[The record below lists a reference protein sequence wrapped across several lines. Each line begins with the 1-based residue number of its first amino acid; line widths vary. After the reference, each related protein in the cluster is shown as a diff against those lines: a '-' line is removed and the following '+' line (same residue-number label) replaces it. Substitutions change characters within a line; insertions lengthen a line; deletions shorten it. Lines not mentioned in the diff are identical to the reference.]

1 MAFFLL
7 FNIYN
12 KIYFMVA
19 GRYSFVIEQ
28 GATLNLELQ
37 YKDSNGTPINLTNY
51 SGRMQI
57 RPSVTSTTVYITLSS
72 SLDADGT
79 GLNFSG
85 SNGTTPPTSGSI
97 GVYISA
103 ASSSALNFDQAVYD
117 LEIYSGSYVSRILEG
132 QVKLS
137 LNVTR

>member
-1 MAFFLL
+1 MAFFLF

-12 KIYFMVA
+12 KIYFMAA

-37 YKDSNGTPINLTNY
+37 YKDANGNPIDLTDY
-51 SGRMQI
+51 SGQMQI
-57 RPSVTSTTVYITLSS
+57 RPSVASSTSYITLSS
-72 SLDADGT
+72 SLQTDGT

-85 SNGTTPPTSGSI
+85 SNGSTPPTSGSI
-97 GVYISA
+97 GIYISA
-103 ASSSALNFDQAVYD
+103 VSSSALNFDTGVYD
-117 LEIYSGSYVSRILEG
+117 LEISSGSFVARILEG

>member
-1 MAFFLL
+1 MA
-7 FNIYN
+7 
-12 KIYFMVA
+12 A
-19 GRYSFVIEQ
+19 GRYSFTIEQ

-37 YKDSNGTPINLTNY
+37 YKDASGNSIDLTDY
-51 SGRMQI
+51 SGKMQI
-57 RPSVTSTTVYITLSS
+57 RPSVASSTVYITLSS
-72 SLDADGT
+72 SLQADGT

-85 SNGTTPPTSGSI
+85 SNGTTPPSSGSI

-103 ASSSALNFDQAVYD
+103 ESSSLLSFDTGVYD
-117 LEIYSGSYVSRILEG
+117 LEIASGSFVSRILEG

>member
-1 MAFFLL
+1 MA
-7 FNIYN
+7 
-12 KIYFMVA
+12 A

-28 GATLNLELQ
+28 GSTLNLELQ
-37 YKDSNGTPINLTNY
+37 YRDSDGNPIDLTDY
-51 SGRMQI
+51 SGQMQI
-57 RPSVTSTTVYITLSS
+57 RPTVASSTVYITLSS
-72 SLDADGT
+72 SLQADGT

-97 GVYISA
+97 GIYISA

-117 LEIYSGSYVSRILEG
+117 LEIASGSFVSRILEG

>member
-1 MAFFLL
+1 MS
-7 FNIYN
+7 
-12 KIYFMVA
+12 A

-37 YKDSNGTPINLTNY
+37 YKDSTGTPIDLT
-51 SGRMQI
+51 GCGGKMQI
-57 RPSVTSTTVYITLSS
+57 RQTVTSPTAYITLSS
-72 SLDADGT
+72 SLYVDGT

-85 SNGTTPPTSGSI
+85 SNGTTSPSSGSI
-97 GVYISA
+97 GVFISA
-103 ASSSALNFDQAVYD
+103 ISSSMLNFDTGVYD
-117 LEIYSGSYVSRILEG
+117 LEITSGSFVTRILEG

>member
-1 MAFFLL
+1 MA
-7 FNIYN
+7 
-12 KIYFMVA
+12 A

-37 YKDSNGTPINLTNY
+37 YKDSTGTPIDLT
-51 SGRMQI
+51 GCGGKMQI
-57 RPSVTSTTVYITLSS
+57 RPSISSTTASITLSS
-72 SLDADGT
+72 SLAADGT

-103 ASSSALNFDQAVYD
+103 MSSSMLDFNTGVYD
-117 LEIYSGSYVSRILEG
+117 LEITSGSFVTRVLEG

>member
-1 MAFFLL
+1 MA
-7 FNIYN
+7 
-12 KIYFMVA
+12 A
-19 GRYSFVIEQ
+19 GRYSFTIEQ

-37 YKDSNGTPINLTNY
+37 YKDASGNPIDLTDY
-51 SGRMQI
+51 SGKMQI
-57 RPSVTSTTVYITLSS
+57 RPSVASSTAYITLSS
-72 SLDADGT
+72 SLNVDGT

-85 SNGTTPPTSGSI
+85 SNGTTPPSSGSI

-103 ASSSALNFDQAVYD
+103 ASSSLLSFDTGVYD
-117 LEIYSGSYVSRILEG
+117 LEIASGSFVSRILEG

>member
-1 MAFFLL
+1 MA
-7 FNIYN
+7 
-12 KIYFMVA
+12 A

-28 GATLNLELQ
+28 GATLSLELQ
-37 YKDSNGTPINLTNY
+37 YKDATGTPIDLT
-51 SGRMQI
+51 GCGGKMQI
-57 RPSVTSTTVYITLSS
+57 RQSTTSPTAYITLSS
-72 SLDADGT
+72 SLAADGT

-85 SNGTTPPTSGSI
+85 SNGATPPSSGSI

-103 ASSSALNFDQAVYD
+103 ESSSMLNFNTGVYD
-117 LEIYSGSYVSRILEG
+117 LEITSGSFVTRILEG